1 MKWPAA
7 LLIAWGRVAVLTLCA
22 GALGSAA
29 STVGSVADA
38 AERASHGLVRS
49 LLDGGADPNSPQ
61 VDGMTALH
69 WAAYHEDAATS
80 ELLLAAGADPDASNR
95 YGVTPLHLACES
107 GNAEVTALLLAAGA
121 DANLAARGGETPLM
135 TAARS
140 GGAEVVR
147 ALLERGAEVGARES
161 VSSQSALMWAAA
173 EGHADVV
180 RLLVGAGANVK
191 YRLGSGFTPLLFAV
205 REGSVS
211 AVEALLEAG
220 ADPNDSIRPPPDAPS
235 RARGVR
241 GAPPFGASALHIA
254 VENAHYSL
262 ATKLLAAGADP
273 SAAIPGYTPL
283 HLIARVRKPG
293 VGDNDPPPDGSG
305 SMTSL
310 EFVKEMVERGAD
322 IDARMTKNVKLGNTR
337 FNRLGATLFLLAAHS
352 ADAELMRTLV
362 GLGADP
368 FAVNEDGSTALMAAA
383 GLGTRSPGEDAGT
396 EAAVLEAVRLLLDLG
411 LDINALNAKG
421 ETAMHGAAYKNL
433 PKVVELLAAEGADIE
448 VWNRPN
454 QHGWTPLV
462 IATGYRFGNFKPSPV
477 TIDALRRV
485 MIERGVV
492 PPERV
497 QAETE
502 QIY

>member
-1 MKWPAA
+1 MRSPATS
-7 LLIAWGRVAVLTLCA
+7 GRAAVLALCA
-22 GALGSAA
+22 CSLVSAA
-29 STVGSVADA
+29 STVGLVADA

-49 LLDGGADPNSPQ
+49 LLEGGADPNSTQ

-69 WAAYHEDAATS
+69 WAAYHEDADTA

-95 YGVTPLHLACES
+95 YGVTSLYLACENGS
-107 GNAEVTALLLAAGA
+107 SEVAALLLAAGA
-121 DANLAARGGETPLM
+121 DPSLAARGGETPLM

-140 GGAEVVR
+140 GSAEVVR
-147 ALLERGAEVGARES
+147 ALIERGAAVGARES
-161 VSSQSALMWAAA
+161 VSSQTALMWAAA
-173 EGHADVV
+173 EGHVEV
-180 RLLVGAGANVK
+180 MRLLVDAGANVN

-205 REGSVS
+205 REGSIP
-211 AVEALLEAG
+211 AVEALVEAG
-220 ADPNDSIRPPPDAPS
+220 ADPNDSIRPPPDGPS
-235 RARGVR
+235 RARSVR

-262 ATKLLAAGADP
+262 ASKLLTAGADP
-273 SAAIPGYTPL
+273 NAAIPGYTPL

-293 VGDNDPPPDGSG
+293 IGDNDPPPDGSG

-310 EFVKEMVERGAD
+310 EFVREIVERGAD
-322 IDARMTKNVKLGNTR
+322 VDARMTKNVKLGNTR
-337 FNRLGATLFLLAAHS
+337 FNRLGTTLFLLAAHS
-352 ADAELMRTLV
+352 ADAELMRTLLD
-362 GLGADP
+362 LGADP

-396 EAAVLEAVRLLLDLG
+396 EEAVLESVQLLLDLG
-411 LDINALNAKG
+411 LDINALNANG

-433 PKVVELLAAEGADIE
+433 PRVVELLAVEGADIK

-462 IATGYRFGNFKPSPV
+462 IATGYRFGNFKPSQV

-492 PPERV
+492 PPEHV